1 MTNLELFINWNKALY
16 SYFFLDNTDDEE
28 VSLYIDKEKIEEI
41 GAINELGGYDSF
53 MSLIMLSLEDR
64 QSLYLEIRQ
73 LYLGTQMTA
82 EQRSLYRSNNLFN
95 YARVFIDNNL
105 YTHID
110 CPFLIYIVFVVLMGS
125 ECYRNNRAAIGGY
138 ITEILRQHFPNH
150 DSRRSSLENLFN
162 ELSRRYPR
170 FCARKLTE
178 HPYVGLI
185 RYQLGLSNTQ
195 AEQLRK
201 ALYCA
206 DLSDDLPYEEQVRI
220 LSDYVDNPLRD
231 ILRRK
236 SLRDVVLKRR
246 ISDLIDNF
254 DPQIYEQTHQVE
266 EITSKGKF
274 VLAVYEDEYS
284 EKNDRL
290 VLLTDVNNKSL
301 AANNLRIEK
310 GTLDRLGEYAQYNI
324 NHVLI
329 NNCDKAEMRAY
340 TLNDGENNV
349 RSVVLGN
356 RVLFSRSGSNYL
368 IQTDHPQKGKDTY
381 ILVKHGHQDSF
392 EEWLSSIGSP
402 SIVKSTNTTYVHQ
415 VFGEGWD
422 MYVSSELDVPYT
434 HLQIANQNSTISMN
448 GGMLCPGKYKV
459 YQFNALPYFEFPE
472 MINLDRLS
480 IYINLDDRNLNDDEY
495 SIKIL
500 DDTKLVIELIH
511 PFVGDTSQEMDI
523 TFEYTKVSNK
533 TISFHESI
541 FISDQEMKYKENDL
555 LAINLWGQVAT
566 IEENAPVMKGYII
579 NQEQRIKLH
588 PSTSHIQ
595 VNGTLDIFDRRFYLV
610 NLIASRCCMRDR
622 LLITDKQ
629 LQKCIRY
636 AATQYGISTTS
647 GSSVYRD
654 LRYLLVNCGFIN
666 ADYDNHRYQLMPPT
680 FIKIPNATIGNAMM
694 YMLAGCY
701 TFKFLQDLKDYCSRK
716 NVQIFVHDT
725 IGNNDI
731 DNLLPPVLL
740 LQYSF
745 DAQDFMQ
752 THGHRCEYTDV
763 DDVAVSILDSLPNY
777 RNYEESLRYVSRDV
791 FNTRL
796 TAPSDSGFPRIRY
809 SALTGYGASQ
819 WIEKANDQFYR
830 INIPD
835 LAWAHLYCLYKRKD
849 RILIKGPNSISI
861 AQRLHLPVMMQRALY
876 LTNLGRPSLQK
887 AFICHNNDAND
898 IYYNVIKLYDVSNA
912 ANRMPHIVKAITGHA
927 DNENNPSVRS
937 KINCRNYKLTLWYNK
952 SKHSDFP
959 RSLMVINDQ
968 TGTCGFVIRT
978 EESMKTFLRKSAND
992 DAYTLVDSDEMNR
1005 IVSLF
1010 MTSRKTYE
1018 ELGITFKQEMAQ
1030 LPPEELY
1037 ETEEIQII

>member
-16 SYFFLDNTDDEE
+16 SYFFLDNADDEE
-28 VSLYIDKEKIEEI
+28 VSLYIDRERIEEI
-41 GAINELGGYDSF
+41 GDVNKLGGYDSF
-53 MSLIMLSLEDR
+53 MALIMLSLEER
-64 QSLYLEIRQ
+64 QSLYSELRQ

-82 EQRSLYRSNNLFN
+82 EQRSFYRNRNLFDF
-95 YARVFIDNNL
+95 ARIFIDAEL
-105 YTHID
+105 YSHID
-110 CPFLIYIVFVVLMGS
+110 CPFLIYIVFAVLMGS
-125 ECYRNNRAAIGGY
+125 ECYNSNEQAIRGFITEVLRNN
-138 ITEILRQHFPNH
+138 FPNH
-150 DSRRSSLENLFN
+150 NSRINSLETLFN
-162 ELSRRYPR
+162 ELSRQHPQFY
-170 FCARKLTE
+170 ARKLTKF
-178 HPYVGLI
+178 PYVGLI

-254 DPQIYEQTHQVE
+254 DPQIYEQIHQVE

-290 VLLTDVNNKSL
+290 VLLTDVNNKFL

-324 NHVLI
+324 NHVLF

-340 TLNDGENNV
+340 SLNDGDNHV
-349 RSVVLGN
+349 RSVALGN
-356 RVLFSRSGSNYL
+356 RVFFSRFDSNYL
-368 IQTDHPQKGKDTY
+368 IQTDHPRKGKDTY
-381 ILVKHGHQDSF
+381 ILVKHGHQLSF
-392 EEWLSSIGSP
+392 EEWLSRMGSP
-402 SIVKSTNTTYVHQ
+402 SIVKSANTSYVHQ

-422 MYVSSELDVPYT
+422 MYVSSELDVPCT
-434 HLQIANQNSTISMN
+434 HSRIASQNATISMN
-448 GGMLCPGKYKV
+448 GGIPCPGKYKV
-459 YQFNALPYFEFPE
+459 YQLNALPYFEFPE
-472 MINLDRLS
+472 PINLDRLS

-541 FISDQEMKYKENDL
+541 FITDQEMKYKENDL
-555 LAINLWGQVAT
+555 LAINLWGQVAST
-566 IEENAPVMKGYII
+566 DENATFMKGYKIF
-579 NQEQRIKLH
+579 NGQRIRLH
-588 PSTSHIQ
+588 QSTSHIQ
-595 VNGTLDIFDRRFYLV
+595 ANGILNIFDSRFYLV
-610 NLIASRCCMRDR
+610 NLLASRCSMRDR
-622 LLITDKQ
+622 LFITDKQ

-636 AATQYGISTTS
+636 AATKDGISVTS
-647 GSSVYRD
+647 GSPIFRD
-654 LRYLLVNCGFIN
+654 LGYLLVNCGFIN
-666 ADYDNHRYQLMPPT
+666 ADYYNHKYQLIPPT
-680 FIKIPNATIGNAMM
+680 FIKIPNATIGNAKM

-701 TFKFLQDLKDYCSRK
+701 TFKFLQDLKEYCSRK
-716 NVQIFVHDT
+716 NVQIFVRDG
-725 IGNNDI
+725 IRNNDI
-731 DNLLPPVLL
+731 DDLLPPVLL
-740 LQYSF
+740 LQYNF
-745 DAQDFMQ
+745 NAHDFMQ
-752 THGHRCEYTDV
+752 DTGNSCEYTDE

-796 TAPSDSGFPRIRY
+796 TAPSNSGFPRIRH

-912 ANRMPHIVKAITGHA
+912 ANRMPHLVKAITGHA
-927 DNENNPSVRS
+927 NNEENPSVRS
-937 KINCRNYKLTLWYNK
+937 KINCRDYKLKLWYNK

-959 RSLMVINDQ
+959 RSLMVINDR

-978 EESMKTFLRKSAND
+978 EEGMKTFLRKSATD
-992 DAYTLVDSDEMNR
+992 SAYTLVDNNEMNR
-1005 IVSLF
+1005 VVSLF

-1018 ELGITFKQEMAQ
+1018 DLGITFKQEMAQ
-1030 LPPEELY
+1030 LPPVDQY